1 VKRTLQD
8 LASLAARMGVGG
20 IFFANG
26 WHKLEAGLTATGAQF
41 AELGAPAPGVWAAAT
56 MLIELIGGTLLI
68 AGLAV
73 PAIGLLL
80 FAEALAVFILT
91 AGDTGLPLTGGSIE
105 LIVALGAASVL
116 LAVVGAGRVS
126 VDHMVVIKRR
136 EAEEAEDFAADAEA
150 DAVIAALR
158 EPRPGDT
165 RPGEAAGT
173 PGAATPSPADRAPE
187 KKAPAEKGAATKS
200 ATAATS
206 SSGNPAPGATGST
219 GNTGNAATTEATK
232 AAVDDTVPKPRLR
245 RPKRPDE
252 TTESRSE
259 APSPKSGDTLVAGRR
274 AGEQD

>member
-1 VKRTLQD
+1 VKKTLQD

-41 AELGAPAPGVWAAAT
+41 GELGAPAPDVWAAAT

-73 PAIGLLL
+73 PAIGLVL
-80 FAEALAVFILT
+80 FAEALAVFVLT

-136 EAEEAEDFAADAEA
+136 EAEAADDFAADAEA

-165 RPGEAAGT
+165 RPGEGGAGT
-173 PGAATPSPADRAPE
+173 PGAATPSPAA
-187 KKAPAEKGAATKS
+187 KAPAEKGSATKG
-200 ATAATS
+200 TASGTS
-206 SSGNPAPGATGST
+206 PLRDPETPSQTGT
-219 GNTGNAATTEATK
+219 AGNTGSAEAK
-232 AAVDDTVPKPRLR
+232 EAVENTVPKPRLR

-274 AGEQD
+274 TGKQD